1 MHARV
6 STFTHA
12 WTSASQST
20 GVAGGLMCCMHGE
33 KHASNNTSQSGAY
46 PSGLQ
51 PRLDQQLLLLAR
63 AVALRRGARPGKGDG
78 HAAGLAEGA
87 LARLLSGQ
95 ALHLCMQRQG
105 THLSDP

>member
-1 MHARV
+1 
-6 STFTHA
+6 
-12 WTSASQST
+12 
-20 GVAGGLMCCMHGE
+20 MCCMHGE

-51 PRLDQQLLLLAR
+51 PRLNQQLLLLAR
-63 AVALRRGARPGKGDG
+63 AVPLRRGAWPGEGDR

-105 THLSDP
+105 APASYPLRRAKVP